1 MRTEKQMF
9 FIIVVIIFYYVMF
22 FTNHYVFE
30 RESEKFSKV
39 KYVNLAG
46 QSPKPKNHPPVPKR
60 KD

>member
-30 RESEKFSKV
+30 RESEKLSKV
-39 KYVNLAG
+39 QYPIYEFG
-46 QSPKPKNHPPVPKR
+46 KP
-60 KD
+60 